1 MVDKDTRNFLNKHKL
16 GFKLTGVKDRILQK
30 MLVKNDCDMEP
41 ISKLL
46 YKQFRDDST
55 DASLA
60 HNKAIFLAV
69 IGLDLTKS
77 EDLFEQVYD
86 AQLFKQVNEFENG
99 GRAPQLE
106 QGWQINWAI
115 VRIMLAEYQ
124 GAIQILEE
132 CSLLREASLLQ
143 SFAKQKLEQQIKRQQ
158 QKM

>member
-1 MVDKDTRNFLNKHKL
+1 MDKETRNFLNKHKL

-69 IGLDLTKS
+69 LGLDLTKS

-86 AQLFKQVNEFENG
+86 AQFLKQVNEFENG
-99 GRAPQLE
+99 GRARQLE
-106 QGWQINWAI
+106 QGW
-115 VRIMLAEYQ
+115 
-124 GAIQILEE
+124 
-132 CSLLREASLLQ
+132 
-143 SFAKQKLEQQIKRQQ
+143 
-158 QKM
+158 